1 MQGAWIW
8 SLVRKLTSCMPHSK
22 KKKKKKKSL
31 AFLLAMCP
39 VWFGRWHSG
48 DARTSQVVL
57 MVRDP
62 PANAG
67 DIRDVGLIPGSG
79 WSPGGG
85 HGNSLQYSCLK
96 NPMEPCRLL
105 SIESVAKSWTQLKW
119 LTIHSTQTFQ
129 GHIITKTQNQP
140 RVQKG
145 CSGGHCSLI
154 CQKAVWPKHFFSLTA
169 RSLRQSKFGWG

>member
-1 MQGAWIW
+1 MHVTQHGE
-8 SLVRKLTSCMPHSK
+8 
-22 KKKKKKKSL
+22 KKKSL

-39 VWFGRWHSG
+39 VWFGMWHNG

-57 MVRDP
+57 VVRGP

-79 WSPGGG
+79 WSLGGG
-85 HGNSLQYSCLK
+85 HGNPLQYSCLE
-96 NPMEPCRLL
+96 NPMVPGRLL
-105 SIESVAKSWTQLKW
+105 SIGLQRVGYDWSDLAPRAHRQ
-119 LTIHSTQTFQ
+119 FQ
-129 GHIITKTQNQP
+129 GHIITKTQKQP

-154 CQKAVWPKHFFSLTA
+154 CQEAVWPKHSFSLTA
-169 RSLRQSKFGWG
+169 RSLRQSKLGWG